1 MRKDWTRAFWRFRFL
16 AEMGHNTDKE
26 DGQMTGVSA
35 GAKKSL
41 RNPVGLRQLQNKS
54 RHRPSSP
61 PTLKSSAHNSPH
73 CALSGYFQIPMA
85 ATSAWLRGLVQH
97 VPSTR
102 RRTGLSFS
110 SLLPGSSLSLITPTL
125 WGYKAI
131 RLGAQRPLASTA
143 AIQGGTQ

>member
-1 MRKDWTRAFWRFRFL
+1 MTRATSEATSPWLRASTAMRRFSSRTCALTLTGFIFVAFL
-16 AEMGHNTDKE
+16 GI
-26 DGQMTGVSA
+26 
-35 GAKKSL
+35 
-41 RNPVGLRQLQNKS
+41 S
-54 RHRPSSP
+54 RHYTNYYRIAS
-61 PTLKSSAHNSPH
+61 TFATIDSAHNSPH

-125 WGYKAI
+125 WGYNAI